1 MGRRKTPTTVMSSF
15 TVKPPFPSVTHRLT
29 VLGPRFLMMGWGCC
43 CGHCLS
49 PEPTLLVAIYFL
61 EAEEQ
66 AQVVPRA
73 CYEEGEKRDEVGEC
87 VLEMMVWRAAGRA
100 ADGEVAVSVE
110 EVGDDFFHLVGKRK
124 LLK

>member
-1 MGRRKTPTTVMSSF
+1 
-15 TVKPPFPSVTHRLT
+15 
-29 VLGPRFLMMGWGCC
+29 
-43 CGHCLS
+43 LS

-73 CYEEGEKRDEVGEC
+73 CYEEGEKRDVGE
-87 VLEMMVWRAAGRA
+87 VRMEAMMMKMMMQTAERA
-100 ADGEVAVSVE
+100 ADREVAVSVVE

>member
-1 MGRRKTPTTVMSSF
+1 
-15 TVKPPFPSVTHRLT
+15 
-29 VLGPRFLMMGWGCC
+29 
-43 CGHCLS
+43 LS

-73 CYEEGEKRDEVGEC
+73 CYEEGEKRDVGE
-87 VLEMMVWRAAGRA
+87 VRMEAMMMMMQTAERA
-100 ADGEVAVSVE
+100 ADREVAVSVVE

>member
-1 MGRRKTPTTVMSSF
+1 MVG
-15 TVKPPFPSVTHRLT
+15 SVWLC
-29 VLGPRFLMMGWGCC
+29 GP
-43 CGHCLS
+43 CLS

-100 ADGEVAVSVE
+100 AAREVAVSVVE

>member
-1 MGRRKTPTTVMSSF
+1 M
-15 TVKPPFPSVTHRLT
+15 
-29 VLGPRFLMMGWGCC
+29 
-43 CGHCLS
+43 S

-66 AQVVPRA
+66 AQAVPRA

-100 ADGEVAVSVE
+100 AAREVAVSVVE